1 MQYQNNRLPA
11 LSRIFITKHVRL
23 YVNVVNIM
31 VIIHA
36 GGAEVYQ
43 ETGETGIFYK
53 ARPGRLALYILSV
66 PVEGKGF
73 KKDR

>member
-1 MQYQNNRLPA
+1 M
-11 LSRIFITKHVRL
+11 RL

-43 ETGETGIFYK
+43 ETGETGILYK

-73 KKDR
+73 KKDQCTGLPE

>member
-1 MQYQNNRLPA
+1 
-11 LSRIFITKHVRL
+11 
-23 YVNVVNIM
+23 M

-53 ARPGRLALYILSV
+53 AHPGRLALYMLSV

-73 KKDR
+73 KKDQSTGLPEYP

>member
-1 MQYQNNRLPA
+1 
-11 LSRIFITKHVRL
+11 
-23 YVNVVNIM
+23 M

-43 ETGETGIFYK
+43 ETGETGILYK

-73 KKDR
+73 KKDQCTGLPE

>member
-1 MQYQNNRLPA
+1 M
-11 LSRIFITKHVRL
+11 RL

-53 ARPGRLALYILSV
+53 ARPGRLALYMLSV

-73 KKDR
+73 KKDQCTGLPE